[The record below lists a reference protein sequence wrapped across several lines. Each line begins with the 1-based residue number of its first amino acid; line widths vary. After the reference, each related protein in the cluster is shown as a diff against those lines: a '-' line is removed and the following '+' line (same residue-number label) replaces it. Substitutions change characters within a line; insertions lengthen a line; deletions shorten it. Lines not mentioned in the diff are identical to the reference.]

1 MVSLEGVIWDWLIT
15 DKDGD
20 FENCEC
26 LLTRLCFGK
35 QESLD

>member
-26 LLTRLCFGK
+26 LFGK
-35 QESLD
+35 QKSLD